1 MNHSTEGVTLYAL
14 FINDILNLYQDKKEE
29 FAPLFKMAEGYDLSD
44 PFGKV
49 PIQVYN
55 DMCNWL
61 EHELG
66 QFNLIRVGRQIG
78 ESVYSSMK
86 ANNVINDKSTPLDYM
101 KALVYAAST
110 MVQDPQGRGWEI
122 VSHDKSSIV
131 MRRTQ
136 TFNSKLQLGLL
147 SGLVYKCKNVF
158 GVTVDYQEKEAD
170 GAEYDTYIIRWTNIK

>member
-14 FINDILNLYQDKKEE
+14 FINDILNLYKDKKEE
-29 FAPLFKMAEGYDLSD
+29 FAPLFQMAEGYDLSD
-44 PFGKV
+44 PFNKV
-49 PIQVYN
+49 PMQVYN
-55 DMCNWL
+55 DMCSWL
-61 EHELG
+61 ERELG
-66 QFNLIRVGRQIG
+66 TFNLIRVGRQIG
-78 ESVYSSMK
+78 ESVYNSLK
-86 ANNVINDKSTPLDYM
+86 ANNITNEKSTLLDYM

-110 MVQDPQGRGWEI
+110 MIQDPLKRGWEI
-122 VSHDKSSIV
+122 VSYDENSIR

-170 GAEYDTYIIRWTNIK
+170 GAEYDIYIIRWTNIK

>member
-29 FAPLFKMAEGYDLSD
+29 FAPLFKIAEGYDLSD

-49 PIQVYN
+49 PMQVYN

-61 EHELG
+61 EQELG

-78 ESVYSSMK
+78 ESVY
-86 ANNVINDKSTPLDYM
+86 NGM

-122 VSHDKSSIV
+122 VSYDKSSIV

-147 SGLVYKCKNVF
+147 SGLAYKCKNVF

-170 GAEYDTYIIRWTNIK
+170 GAEYDTYIIRWTNMK